1 MSYESLM
8 GLGADPATPVSTVT
22 VDNMNGRPGRDL
34 LVAGA
39 GLGALTALILGV
51 IAIGLA
57 MPFALGAAG
66 AAIAAPKGQRRDAAK
81 QGAIYGGIA
90 GIGAGILA
98 SLISTVASA
107 ASGAR
112 TPYVGGA
119 GMVPLAVGLY
129 LGYKRR
135 QQS

>member
-8 GLGADPATPVSTVT
+8 GLGAEPTTPLQVENTSNPGART
-22 VDNMNGRPGRDL
+22 GRDL

-39 GLGALTALILGV
+39 GLGAITTLILGV
-51 IAIGLA
+51 IVVGLA

-66 AAIAAPKGQRRDAAK
+66 AAIAAPKGERKAAAK

-107 ASGAR
+107 ASGGR

-135 QQS
+135 G

>member
-8 GLGADPATPVSTVT
+8 GLGANPTPAEIPSVEATGPSRSS
-22 VDNMNGRPGRDL
+22 NDL

-39 GLGALTALILGV
+39 GLGALTALLLGV
-51 IAIGLA
+51 IVIGLA

-66 AAIAAPKGQRRDAAK
+66 GAIAAPKGQRKEAAK
-81 QGAIYGGIA
+81 QGAIYGGLA

-98 SLISTVASA
+98 SLISTMASVASGSRA
-107 ASGAR
+107 
-112 TPYVGGA
+112 PYVSGA

-135 QQS
+135 T

>member
-8 GLGADPATPVSTVT
+8 GLGVEPAPTNVS
-22 VDNMNGRPGRDL
+22 PGSDTGSPDRRL

-39 GLGALTALILGV
+39 GIGALTALLLGV
-51 IAIGLA
+51 VVVGLA

-66 AAIAAPKGQRRDAAK
+66 GAIAAPKGQRKEAAK

-98 SLISTVASA
+98 SLISTIASA
-107 ASGAR
+107 ASGSRA
-112 TPYVGGA
+112 PYVGGA

-135 QQS
+135 S

>member
-8 GLGADPATPVSTVT
+8 GFGADPATPVSPVN
-22 VDNMNGRPGRDL
+22 VENVNGGRSP

-39 GLGALTALILGV
+39 GLGALTALLLGV
-51 IAIGLA
+51 VVIGLA

-66 AAIAAPKGQRRDAAK
+66 AAIAAPKGERKDAAK

-98 SLISTVASA
+98 SLVSMLASA
-107 ASGAR
+107 ASGTRAS
-112 TPYVGGA
+112 YVGGA

-135 QQS
+135 R

>member
-8 GLGADPATPVSTVT
+8 GLGADSATPISPANVENV
-22 VDNMNGRPGRDL
+22 NGGRSL
-34 LVAGA
+34 LTTGA
-39 GLGALTALILGV
+39 GLGALTALLLGV
-51 IAIGLA
+51 VVVGLA

-98 SLISTVASA
+98 SLISTIASA
-107 ASGAR
+107 ASGTRA
-112 TPYVGGA
+112 PYVGGA

-129 LGYKRR
+129 LGYRRR